1 MDQVGAIICNNSIS
15 SETTMLYFLPPFYLA
30 VLVLSTLFIIN
41 QLWICLGFLL
51 SFQDKWHSWLEFFS
65 LILLILIC
73 YTLGMWNK
81 YSVQNQKSLNVIM
94 FFKFLAVTV
103 FLSLHEVAVDVW
115 PSILPLLWSSS
126 QMANKDHCLSVT
138 LFSPEIWNISKSG
151 SLFEWTFKV
160 MESFRLQLAAI
171 AIVLKSCYNSF
182 VV

>member
-1 MDQVGAIICNNSIS
+1 MDQVGAIICNNSIFFRNYDALFPP
-15 SETTMLYFLPPFYLA
+15 TPFYLA

-65 LILLILIC
+65 LILLIFVC

-115 PSILPLLWSSS
+115 PSILPLLWSVS

-160 MESFRLQLAAI
+160 MGVFPDFNWQP
-171 AIVLKSCYNSF
+171 
-182 VV
+182 